1 MGANLPSLND
11 VQECQLFVRDAFRYS
26 KCFYFASSSGKPIAH
41 LSSVEEDKNMLSKRL
56 TTITCAAAM
65 LMTMSAM
72 PTFAQGQPLDSRT
85 EFTFNQPVELPGVTL
100 PPGTYVF
107 RFIDATTGRKVM
119 QVQAKDASSKNYG
132 MFLTINAQRPRPSDD
147 AELRFLE
154 TPAGQPAA
162 VKTWWYPGNTIGR
175 EFIYP
180 KSQARR
186 LAQATN
192 TAVLTTEEESV
203 TSEQMKTADL
213 AYISPTGQESPLTDD
228 QLVEAAAN
236 TAPVGAASQQST
248 AASQSPAAG
257 TSANRAAAQEGTMA
271 RASLP
276 RTSTPM
282 AGIGL
287 LGMISLLGGAWLRF
301 RA

>member
-1 MGANLPSLND
+1 MCAKSL
-11 VQECQLFVRDAFRYS
+11 
-26 KCFYFASSSGKPIAH
+26 
-41 LSSVEEDKNMLSKRL
+41 
-56 TTITCAAAM
+56 ITSACAAAM
-65 LMTMSAM
+65 LLTMSAT
-72 PTFAQGQPLDSRT
+72 PALAQGGPMDSRT

-107 RFIDATTGRKVM
+107 RFVDATTGRKVM
-119 QVQAKDASSKNYG
+119 QVQAKDASSKTYG
-132 MFLTINAQRPRPSDD
+132 MFLTINAQRPKPSDD

-192 TAVLTTEEESV
+192 TTVLTTKAESV
-203 TSEQMKTADL
+203 TNEQMQTADL
-213 AYISPTGQESPLTDD
+213 AYVSPTGQETALTDE
-228 QLVEAAAN
+228 QLVDAAAN
-236 TAPVGAASQQST
+236 TAPVGTTAQST
-248 AASQSPAAG
+248 
-257 TSANRAAAQEGTMA
+257 TSAQTTVDTTANRTPAQEGTMA

-276 RTSTPM
+276 RTSTPL

-287 LGMISLLGGAWLRF
+287 LGLFSLLGGAWLRF

>member
-1 MGANLPSLND
+1 MFG
-11 VQECQLFVRDAFRYS
+11 
-26 KCFYFASSSGKPIAH
+26 
-41 LSSVEEDKNMLSKRL
+41 KRL
-56 TTITCAAAM
+56 MTSACAAAM
-65 LMTMSAM
+65 LLTMSAT
-72 PTFAQGQPLDSRT
+72 PALAQGQPLDART

-107 RFIDATTGRKVM
+107 RFVDGTTGRKVM
-119 QVQAKDASSKNYG
+119 QVQAKDASNKTYG
-132 MFLTINAQRPRPSDD
+132 MFLTINAERPRPSDD

-186 LAQATN
+186 LAQATRQ
-192 TAVLTTEEESV
+192 TVLTTQAENV
-203 TSEQMKTADL
+203 TNDQMATADL
-213 AYISPTGQESPLTDD
+213 AYVSESGQETALTNE

-236 TAPVGAASQQST
+236 TPPVGTVTQQSASSAQSTTAADANAASART
-248 AASQSPAAG
+248 P
-257 TSANRAAAQEGTMA
+257 AQEGTMA
-271 RASLP
+271 RARLP
-276 RTSTPM
+276 RTASPL

-287 LGMISLLGGAWLRF
+287 LGVLSLLGGAWMRF

>member
-1 MGANLPSLND
+1 M
-11 VQECQLFVRDAFRYS
+11 
-26 KCFYFASSSGKPIAH
+26 I
-41 LSSVEEDKNMLSKRL
+41 KRL
-56 TTITCAAAM
+56 MTTACAAM
-65 LMTMSAM
+65 LTMSAM
-72 PTFAQGQPLDSRT
+72 PTLAQGQPLDSRT

-107 RFIDATTGRKVM
+107 RFVDATTGKKVM
-119 QVQAKDASSKNYG
+119 QVQAKDASNKTYG
-132 MFLTINAQRPRPSDD
+132 MFMTINAQRPRPSDD

-180 KSQARR
+180 RSQARR

-192 TAVLTTEEESV
+192 TTVLTTKAESV
-203 TSEQMKTADL
+203 TNDQVQTADL
-213 AYISPTGQESPLTDD
+213 TYVSPTGQETALTDE
-228 QLVEAAAN
+228 QLVAAAAN
-236 TAPVGAASQQST
+236 TPPVDMSAQQSAQSAS
-248 AASQSPAAG
+248 AARMP
-257 TSANRAAAQEGTMA
+257 AQEGTMA
-271 RASLP
+271 RARLP

>member
-1 MGANLPSLND
+1 
-11 VQECQLFVRDAFRYS
+11 
-26 KCFYFASSSGKPIAH
+26 
-41 LSSVEEDKNMLSKRL
+41 MLSKTL
-56 TTITCAAAM
+56 ITTAFAAAM
-65 LMTMSAM
+65 MVTLSPA
-72 PTFAQGQPLDSRT
+72 PAHAQGQPLDART

-100 PPGTYVF
+100 PPGSYIF
-107 RFIDATTGRKVM
+107 RFVDGTTGRKVM
-119 QVQAKDASSKNYG
+119 QVQAKDASNKTFG
-132 MFLTINAQRPRPSDD
+132 MFLTINAERPRPSDD

-192 TAVLTTEEESV
+192 TAVLTTQAENV
-203 TSEQMKTADL
+203 TNEQMQTAEL
-213 AYISPTGQESPLTDD
+213 AMVSPSGQETPLTDD
-228 QLVEAAAN
+228 QLVDAAAN
-236 TAPVGAASQQST
+236 TPPVGTVQQST
-248 AASQSPAAG
+248 
-257 TSANRAAAQEGTMA
+257 TSAQANAPASAMEGAVGTAGRQTAAQEGTMA
-271 RASLP
+271 RANLP
-276 RTSTPM
+276 RTSTPL

-287 LGMISLLGGAWLRF
+287 LGMLSLLGGAWLRF

>member
-1 MGANLPSLND
+1 
-11 VQECQLFVRDAFRYS
+11 
-26 KCFYFASSSGKPIAH
+26 
-41 LSSVEEDKNMLSKRL
+41 MLSKKL

-65 LMTMSAM
+65 LLTMSAT
-72 PTFAQGQPLDSRT
+72 PGFAQGQPLDSRT

-100 PPGTYVF
+100 PPGSYIF
-107 RFIDATTGRKVM
+107 RFVDATTGKKVM
-119 QVQAKDASSKNYG
+119 QVQAKDASNKTYG
-132 MFLTINAQRPRPSDD
+132 MFLTISAQRPQPSDD

-186 LAQATN
+186 LAQATHTN
-192 TAVLTTEEESV
+192 VLTTKADNVS
-203 TSEQMKTADL
+203 TDQMQSADL
-213 AYISPTGQESPLTDD
+213 TYVSPTGQDTPLTDE
-228 QLVEAAAN
+228 QLVDAAAN
-236 TAPVGAASQQST
+236 TAPVGTTTQQS
-248 AASQSPAAG
+248 AQSTGATQSSDA
-257 TSANRAAAQEGTMA
+257 SANRAPAREGTMA

-276 RTSTPM
+276 RTGTPM

-287 LGMISLLGGAWLRF
+287 LGMISLLGGAWLRL

>member
-1 MGANLPSLND
+1 MLRQRLM
-11 VQECQLFVRDAFRYS
+11 
-26 KCFYFASSSGKPIAH
+26 SSA
-41 LSSVEEDKNMLSKRL
+41 
-56 TTITCAAAM
+56 CAAAM
-65 LMTMSAM
+65 LLTLSAT
-72 PTFAQGQPLDSRT
+72 PALAQGGPMDSRT
-85 EFTFNQPVELPGVTL
+85 EFTFNQPVEMPGVTL
-100 PPGTYVF
+100 PPGTYIF
-107 RFIDATTGRKVM
+107 RFVDATTGRKVM
-119 QVQAKDASSKNYG
+119 QVQAKDASSKTYG
-132 MFLTINAQRPRPSDD
+132 MFLTISAQRPRASDD

-192 TAVLTTEEESV
+192 STVLTTKAEV
-203 TSEQMKTADL
+203 NNDQMKTADL
-213 AYISPTGQESPLTDD
+213 AYVSPSGQETELTDE

-236 TAPVGAASQQST
+236 TAPVGTSGTASAQATSSNTSANNAA
-248 AASQSPAAG
+248 
-257 TSANRAAAQEGTMA
+257 ANRAAAQEGTMA
-271 RASLP
+271 RARLP
-276 RTSTPM
+276 RTATPL

-287 LGMISLLGGAWLRF
+287 LGIFSLLGGAWVRF

>member
-1 MGANLPSLND
+1 M
-11 VQECQLFVRDAFRYS
+11 F
-26 KCFYFASSSGKPIAH
+26 KK
-41 LSSVEEDKNMLSKRL
+41 KL

-65 LMTMSAM
+65 LLTMSAT
-72 PTFAQGQPLDSRT
+72 PGLAQGQPLDSRT

-107 RFIDATTGRKVM
+107 RFVDATTGKKVM
-119 QVQAKDASSKNYG
+119 QVQAKDASSKTYG
-132 MFLTINAQRPRPSDD
+132 MFLTISAQRPEPSDD
-147 AELRFLE
+147 AELRFME
-154 TPAGQPAA
+154 TPAGEPAA

-186 LAQATN
+186 LAQATTTN
-192 TAVLTTEEESV
+192 VLTTKADNVS
-203 TSEQMKTADL
+203 TDQMQSADL
-213 AYISPTGQESPLTDD
+213 TYVTPTGQEEALTDE
-228 QLVEAAAN
+228 QLVDAAAN
-236 TAPVGAASQQST
+236 TAPVGTSGQQSAPSAQPT
-248 AASQSPAAG
+248 DSQRSAD
-257 TSANRAAAQEGTMA
+257 TSANRAPAQQGTMA

-287 LGMISLLGGAWLRF
+287 LGMISLLGGVWLRF
-301 RA
+301 KA

>member
-1 MGANLPSLND
+1 MFG
-11 VQECQLFVRDAFRYS
+11 
-26 KCFYFASSSGKPIAH
+26 
-41 LSSVEEDKNMLSKRL
+41 KRL
-56 TTITCAAAM
+56 MTSACAAAM
-65 LMTMSAM
+65 LLTLSAT
-72 PTFAQGQPLDSRT
+72 PSSAQGQPLDSRT

-100 PPGTYVF
+100 PPGTYIF
-107 RFIDATTGRKVM
+107 RFVDGTTGRKVM
-119 QVQAKDASSKNYG
+119 QVQAKDASSKTYG

-186 LAQATN
+186 LAQT
-192 TAVLTTEEESV
+192 THQTVLTTQAENV
-203 TSEQMKTADL
+203 TNDQMSTADL
-213 AYISPTGQESPLTDD
+213 AYVSESGQETALTND
-228 QLVEAAAN
+228 QLVEAAAS
-236 TAPVGAASQQST
+236 TPPVGSVDQST
-248 AASQSPAAG
+248 ASAQSNAAQ
-257 TSANRAAAQEGTMA
+257 TTAARTPAQEGTMA
-271 RASLP
+271 RARLP
-276 RTSTPM
+276 RTSTPL

-287 LGMISLLGGAWLRF
+287 LGMLSLLGGAWARF

>member
-1 MGANLPSLND
+1 MLRKSLM
-11 VQECQLFVRDAFRYS
+11 
-26 KCFYFASSSGKPIAH
+26 SSA
-41 LSSVEEDKNMLSKRL
+41 
-56 TTITCAAAM
+56 CAAAV
-65 LMTMSAM
+65 LLTMSVTPAL
-72 PTFAQGQPLDSRT
+72 AQGQPLDSRT

-100 PPGTYVF
+100 PPGTYIF
-107 RFIDATTGRKVM
+107 RFVDATTGRKVM
-119 QVQAKDASSKNYG
+119 QVQAKDASNKTYG
-132 MFLTINAQRPRPSDD
+132 MFLTISAQRPRPSDD

-192 TAVLTTEEESV
+192 STVLTTHAENV
-203 TSEQMKTADL
+203 TNEQMQTADL
-213 AYISPTGQESPLTDD
+213 AYVNQSGQETPLSDE
-228 QLVEAAAN
+228 QLVAAAAN
-236 TAPVGAASQQST
+236 TAPVGTSGQQSATATDQSNAAARSNQTST
-248 AASQSPAAG
+248 AADSTMSRTP
-257 TSANRAAAQEGTMA
+257 SQEGTTA
-271 RASLP
+271 RARLP

-287 LGMISLLGGAWLRF
+287 MGMLSLLGGAWMRF